1 MIGYKAHA
9 KLKKKKA
16 GLKTMAFS
24 LSSRKVR
31 KFQLEILPT
40 ISKPFGFHSP
50 AKKPRTLPWKKSL
63 YQLNV

>member
-40 ISKPFGFHSP
+40 NPKHLDFIAVP
-50 AKKPRTLPWKKSL
+50 KSQERCPGKNL
-63 YQLNV
+63 CTN